1 MEVILKEDVLKLGHR
16 GDVVKVAEGYGRNYL
31 IPHKLAIEA
40 TAGNKAVIEQ
50 MKAASVRKTAKE
62 KGSAEALGQQL
73 SGQALEFT
81 RKSGENDQLFG
92 SVTSSDIAHAL
103 EAKGF
108 TIDRRKIDLDVPLK
122 TVGEFNV
129 PIKLHKDVTVTVKV
143 TVAKEAVAEV
153 APVAAEEAPARKRRA
168 KFVGCPTQRVS
179 G

>member
-1 MEVILKEDVLKLGHR
+1 MEVILKEDVNKLGHR

-73 SGQALEFT
+73 SGQELAFT
-81 RKSGENDQLFG
+81 RKSGEHDQLFG
-92 SVTSSDIAHAL
+92 SVTSADIAHAL
-103 EAKGF
+103 DAKGF

-143 TVAKEAVAEV
+143 TVGKEKEAVAEA
-153 APVAAEEAPARKRRA
+153 APVAVEEAASA
-168 KFVGCPTQRVS
+168 EA
-179 G
+179 